1 MKQLLKLYENYKD
14 VLLQTPTS
22 ILNFVSKFIKTLNIC
37 QIVIRK

>member
-14 VLLQTPTS
+14 VLLQSPTS
-22 ILNFVSKFIKTLNIC
+22 ILISVSKFIKTLNIG